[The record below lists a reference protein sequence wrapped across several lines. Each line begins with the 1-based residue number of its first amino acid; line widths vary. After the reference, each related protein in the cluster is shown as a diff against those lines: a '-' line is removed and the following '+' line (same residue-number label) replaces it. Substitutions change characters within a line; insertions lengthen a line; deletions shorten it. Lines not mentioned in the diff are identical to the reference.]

1 VKEEIKNDEVLDVKK
16 IIKVDDDG
24 FEIIDMKNLIIFRD
38 LAGYT
43 IITR

>member
-1 VKEEIKNDEVLDVKK
+1 MVKDWEEEDHQK
-16 IIKVDDDG
+16 ISTLAYYVD
-24 FEIIDMKNLIIFRD
+24 EIIDMKNLIIFRD